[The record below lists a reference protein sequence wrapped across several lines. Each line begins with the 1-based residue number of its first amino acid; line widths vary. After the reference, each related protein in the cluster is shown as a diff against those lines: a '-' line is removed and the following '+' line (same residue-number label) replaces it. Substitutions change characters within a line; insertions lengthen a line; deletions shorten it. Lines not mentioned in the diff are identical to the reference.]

1 MVGKPA
7 RPRVRRALVHHDLF
21 HNERIWALSIVYFCA
36 WYLRAWDP
44 LYSTAYMDESVYVV
58 YGRMFLSRMFE
69 SPLDTPLHH
78 SFGWYLWPVMAAAA
92 DRLGGLVGVRELAAL
107 MGLLCVVSMYH
118 FARRL
123 YSAEVGVASAA
134 IFALLAPAV
143 YASRIATRDAGALG
157 FFALGMCLF
166 AVAWQK
172 RSTATWLGCAA
183 ALFAAFLCKYI
194 VAIFFPA
201 LVLVALFRRKE
212 SILRFAAPLTAAAAI
227 YLAFYFEQLRYLVR
241 YGMGYSSLLARNE
254 VLDIYVWRRAD
265 FWLIAALSLFGFMWK
280 GKRWVGGALWLGAL
294 LLLAFQA
301 VVRSDYDYW
310 KHAAYALFFLTPL
323 AAAGCF
329 EIVRRIYS
337 GGQLGR
343 AVWTTIT
350 VVAVAVSCAW
360 TGGSWRM
367 NRFLF
372 WPNVDPALAWFD
384 GKLVNSDR
392 VLVDDSV
399 FRYYFHPTLRQWQ
412 IADPFF
418 FHYGDKRGQEAYQA
432 AVREAAFDYIVLDGG
447 MGEEARQMASAVR
460 PLLAERYELQMAM
473 PDTIRGQRL
482 EIYAR
487 RDPAPTLPPV
497 SMHQVS
503 ITTPAGSN
511 IVSNASLKLI
521 GTTSGAPPEWKVRA
535 EVFTDRWYYQGESP
549 LMRDGTYKIDIYL
562 GGEGQQQCYHLVR
575 ASLVDEQGRAQASST
590 LFGIARANPDGS
602 APACAA
608 TMQASS
614 TAIPKVATA
623 STSDP
628 K

>member
-1 MVGKPA
+1 MAGKPA
-7 RPRVRRALVHHDLF
+7 HRPHMRRALVHHHDLF

-58 YGRMFLSRMFE
+58 YGRMFLSRVFE

-78 SFGWYLWPVMAAAA
+78 SFGWYLWPAMAATA
-92 DRLGGLVGVRELAAL
+92 DRLGGLAGVRELAAL
-107 MGLLCVVSMYH
+107 MGLLCVVSMYY

-134 IFALLAPAV
+134 IFALLAPAI

-166 AVAWQK
+166 AAAWEK
-172 RSTATWLGCAA
+172 RSTATWLGSAA
-183 ALFAAFLCKYI
+183 AFFAAFLCKYI
-194 VAIFFPA
+194 VAVFFPA
-201 LVLVALFRRKE
+201 LVLIAIFRRRE

-227 YLAFYFEQLRYLVR
+227 YLIFYFEQLRYLLR

-265 FWLIAALSLFGFMWK
+265 FWLIALLSLFGFMWK
-280 GKRWVGGALWLGAL
+280 GKRWVGGALWLGAM

-329 EIVRRIYS
+329 EIVRRVYS
-337 GGQLGR
+337 GGALGR
-343 AVWTTIT
+343 AIWTTIT
-350 VVAVAVSCAW
+350 VITVAVSCAW
-360 TGGSWRM
+360 MGGSWRLD
-367 NRFLF
+367 RFLF

-384 GKLVNSDR
+384 GKLVDSDR

-418 FHYGDKRGQEAYQA
+418 FHYGDRRGIEAYQA

-447 MGEEARQMASAVR
+447 MGEEARQMTSAVR
-460 PLLAERYELQMAM
+460 PLLAERYELQMSM
-473 PDTIRGQRL
+473 PDTVRAQRI
-482 EIYAR
+482 EIYSR
-487 RDPAPTLPPV
+487 REPAPLLPPA
-497 SMHQVS
+497 SEHQ
-503 ITTPAGSN
+503 ITITAPSGN
-511 IVSNASLKLI
+511 NLVRDASLKLI
-521 GTTSGAPPEWKVRA
+521 GTTSGAEPEWKVRA

-549 LMRDGTYKIDIYL
+549 LMRDGSYKIDIYL

-575 ASLVDEQGRAQASST
+575 ARLVDEQGRPQASST

-602 APACAA
+602 APSCA
-608 TMQASS
+608 TTLRSS
-614 TAIPKVATA
+614 LP
-623 STSDP
+623 
-628 K
+628 

>member
-1 MVGKPA
+1 VTAKPA
-7 RPRVRRALVHHDLF
+7 PRPHKRRALVRHHDHF
-21 HNERIWALSIVYFCA
+21 YNERIWALSIVYFCA

-78 SFGWYLWPVMAAAA
+78 SFGWYLWPAMAAVA
-92 DRLGGLVGVRELAAL
+92 DRLGGLIGVRELAAL
-107 MGLLCVVSMYH
+107 MGLLCVVSMYY
-118 FARRL
+118 FARKL

-157 FFALGMCLF
+157 FFALGMWLF
-166 AVAWQK
+166 AVAWEK
-172 RSTATWLGCAA
+172 KTTATWLGCAA
-183 ALFAAFLCKYI
+183 AFFAAFLCKYI

-201 LVLVALFRRKE
+201 LVLIALFRRRE
-212 SILRFAAPLTAAAAI
+212 SILRFVLPLTAASAA

-241 YGMGYSSLLARNE
+241 YGMGYSSLMARSE

-265 FWLIAALSLFGFMWK
+265 FWVIAALSLFGFMWK
-280 GKRWVGGALWLGAL
+280 GKRWLGAALWLAAL
-294 LLLAFQA
+294 LLLGFQA

-329 EIVRRIYS
+329 EIIRRVYS
-337 GGQLGR
+337 GGALGR
-343 AVWTTIT
+343 AVWTT
-350 VVAVAVSCAW
+350 VAVVTIAVSCAW
-360 TGGSWRM
+360 MGGSWRLD
-367 NRFLF
+367 RFLF

-418 FHYGDKRGQEAYQA
+418 FHYGDKLGMDAYKA
-432 AVREAAFDYIVLDGG
+432 AVREGAFDYIVLDGG
-447 MGEEARQMASAVR
+447 MGEEARQMTAAVR
-460 PLLAERYELQMAM
+460 PLLDERYELQLTM
-473 PDTIRGQRL
+473 PDTVRSQRI
-482 EIYAR
+482 EIYSR
-487 RDPAPTLPPV
+487 REPVPLLPPV
-497 SMHQVS
+497 SAHQIS
-503 ITTPAGSN
+503 IATPAGN
-511 IVSNASLKLI
+511 NVVSDAAVKLTGTASA
-521 GTTSGAPPEWKVRA
+521 APPEWKVRA

-549 LMRDGTYKIDIYL
+549 LNRDGSYEINIYL
-562 GGEGQQQCYHLVR
+562 GGQGQQQCYHLIR
-575 ASLVDEQGRAQASST
+575 ARLIDEQGLPQASST
-590 LFGIARANPDGS
+590 LFGIARANPDGT
-602 APACAA
+602 APVCAA
-608 TMQASS
+608 TLRSAL
-614 TAIPKVATA
+614 P
-623 STSDP
+623 
-628 K
+628 

>member
-1 MVGKPA
+1 MVH
-7 RPRVRRALVHHDLF
+7 HHDLF

-78 SFGWYLWPVMAAAA
+78 SFGWYLWPAMSAIA
-92 DRLGGLVGVRELAAL
+92 DRLGGLIGVRELAAL
-107 MGLLCVVSMYH
+107 MGVLCVVAMYH

-123 YSAEVGVASAA
+123 YSPEVGVASAA
-134 IFALLAPAV
+134 IFALLAPAI

-166 AVAWQK
+166 AVAWEK
-172 RSTATWLGCAA
+172 KSTASWLSCAA

-194 VAIFFPA
+194 VAVFFPA
-201 LVLVALFRRKE
+201 LVLIAIFWRRE
-212 SILRFAAPLTAAAAI
+212 SILRFAVPLTAAAAI
-227 YLAFYFEQLRYLVR
+227 YLALYVKDRQYLVK

-254 VLDIYVWRRAD
+254 VLDIYVWRRTD
-265 FWLIAALSLFGFMWK
+265 FWFIALLSLFGFFWK
-280 GKRWVGGALWLGAL
+280 GKRWIGGALWLGAL

-329 EIVRRIYS
+329 EIVHRAYK
-337 GGQLGR
+337 GGALGR
-343 AVWTTIT
+343 AAWTTI
-350 VVAVAVSCAW
+350 AVIAIAVSCGW
-360 TGGSWRM
+360 MGGSWRLD
-367 NRFLF
+367 RFLF

-418 FHYGDKRGQEAYQA
+418 FHYGDKLGLEAYQA
-432 AVREAAFDYIVLDGG
+432 AVHEAAFDYIVLDGG
-447 MGEEARQMASAVR
+447 MGEEARQMAAVVR
-460 PLLAERYELQMAM
+460 PLLAERYELQMSM
-473 PDTIRGQRL
+473 PDTVRSQRI
-482 EIYAR
+482 EIYSR
-487 RDPAPTLPPV
+487 REPVPALPAA
-497 SMHQVS
+497 SLRQIS
-503 ITTPAGSN
+503 ITSLSGN
-511 IVSNASLKLI
+511 NVVSDASVKLI
-521 GTTSGAPPEWKVRA
+521 GTTSGAHPEWKVRA

-549 LMRDGTYKIDIYL
+549 LLLDGSYKIPIYL

-575 ASLVDEQGRAQASST
+575 ARLVDEQGRPQASST
-590 LFGIARANPDGS
+590 LFGITRANPDGS
-602 APACAA
+602 APACSAA
-608 TMQASS
+608 VRSS
-614 TAIPKVATA
+614 VGQ
-623 STSDP
+623 
-628 K
+628 

>member
-1 MVGKPA
+1 MTGKVPH
-7 RPRVRRALVHHDLF
+7 RPHVRRVMVHHHDLF

-78 SFGWYLWPVMAAAA
+78 SFGWYLWPAMSATA
-92 DRLGGLVGVRELAAL
+92 DRLGGLIGVRELAAL
-107 MGLLCVVSMYH
+107 MGVLCVVAMYH

-123 YSAEVGVASAA
+123 YSPEVGVASAA
-134 IFALLAPAV
+134 IFALLAPAI

-166 AVAWQK
+166 AVAWEK
-172 RSTATWLGCAA
+172 KSTASWLSCAA

-194 VAIFFPA
+194 VAVFFPA
-201 LVLVALFRRKE
+201 LVLIAIFRRRE
-212 SILRFAAPLTAAAAI
+212 SILRFAVPLTAAAAI
-227 YLAFYFEQLRYLVR
+227 YLALYFKDLQYLVK

-254 VLDIYVWRRAD
+254 VLDIYVWRRVD
-265 FWLIAALSLFGFMWK
+265 FWFIAVLSLFGLMWK

-329 EIVRRIYS
+329 EIVHRAYK
-337 GGQLGR
+337 GGALGR
-343 AVWTTIT
+343 AAWTTIA
-350 VVAVAVSCAW
+350 VVTIAVSCGW
-360 TGGSWRM
+360 MGGSWRLD
-367 NRFLF
+367 RFLF
-372 WPNVDPALAWFD
+372 WPNVDPVLAWFD

-418 FHYGDKRGQEAYQA
+418 FQYSDKLGLEAYQA
-432 AVREAAFDYIVLDGG
+432 AVHEAAFDYIVLDGG
-447 MGEEARQMASAVR
+447 MGEEARQMAAAVR
-460 PLLAERYELQMAM
+460 PLLAERYELQMSM
-473 PDTIRGQRL
+473 PDTVRSQRI
-482 EIYAR
+482 EIYSR
-487 RDPAPTLPPV
+487 REPAPALPPA
-497 SMHQVS
+497 SLRQIS
-503 ITTPAGSN
+503 ITSLSGN
-511 IVSNASLKLI
+511 NVVSDASVKLM
-521 GTTSGAPPEWKVRA
+521 GTTSGAHREWKVRA

-549 LMRDGTYKIDIYL
+549 LMLDGSYKIPIYL

-575 ASLVDEQGRAQASST
+575 ARLVDEQGRPQASST
-590 LFGIARANPDGS
+590 LFGITRANPDGS
-602 APACAA
+602 QPACSAA
-608 TMQASS
+608 VRSS
-614 TAIPKVATA
+614 LGQ
-623 STSDP
+623 
-628 K
+628 